1 MHARSSTVSHATA
14 RSRLLETGGSEGN
27 ERLTAAVA
35 GILLILLAA
44 EGVTLLRI
52 DRLVSEHVF
61 IGMLL
66 IPIVVLKLGSTG
78 YRMVSY
84 YRGRRAYVEKGPPHP
99 LMRYA
104 VAPATVVSTLLLFGT
119 GVALVLAGSH
129 GGLLK
134 LAHQA
139 SFFAWL
145 GAMGLHVLG
154 HVLKLPA
161 VLARDWTSSGPA
173 SGRRLRLLLVAGAL
187 AGGIVLALVTLP
199 LTHSWIHT
207 AAFGG
212 G

>member
-1 MHARSSTVSHATA
+1 
-14 RSRLLETGGSEGN
+14 
-27 ERLTAAVA
+27 
-35 GILLILLAA
+35 
-44 EGVTLLRI
+44 VTLLRI

-66 IPIVVLKLGSTG
+66 IPVVVLKLGSTG

-99 LMRYA
+99 LMRYF
-104 VAPATVVSTLLLFGT
+104 VAPATVVTTLLLFAT
-119 GVALVLAGSH
+119 GVALVVAGSH

-139 SFFAWL
+139 SFFVWL

-161 VLARDWTSSGPA
+161 VLARDWTSSRPA
-173 SGRRLRLLLVAGAL
+173 PGRRQRLLLVAGAL
-187 AGGIVLALVTLP
+187 AGGIVLALATLP
-199 LTHSWIHT
+199 LTHSWIHA